1 MGIGNARLGSRI
13 QVICFS
19 SQEDES
25 YKKDM
30 SLKTHILCGKS
41 AVFLRKIVFVNLVLM
56 SCVGDVN
63 VEVYETIKF

>member
-1 MGIGNARLGSRI
+1 
-13 QVICFS
+13 
-19 SQEDES
+19 
-25 YKKDM
+25 M